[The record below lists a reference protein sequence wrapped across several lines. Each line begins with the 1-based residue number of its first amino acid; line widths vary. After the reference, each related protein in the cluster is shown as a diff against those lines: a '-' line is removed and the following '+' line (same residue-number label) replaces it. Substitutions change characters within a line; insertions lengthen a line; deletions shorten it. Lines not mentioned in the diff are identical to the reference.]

1 MSKVVAVVQ
10 ARMGSQR
17 FPGKVLRPLSDA
29 TVIDW
34 VVQRARLATSVDE
47 VRIATSY
54 ETADDALVEH
64 CRSHGFAAVRGSLND
79 VLDRIHG
86 AAAAAGADHVVR
98 ITADCP
104 LIDPGVIDRVVA
116 THLARHLDFTATQL
130 PAPHRR
136 TYPIGL
142 DVEVATAAALDQA
155 WSRATSQH
163 QREHVMP
170 YLYQEQDRFDIEV
183 VESSVDAGDV
193 RWTIDTPAD
202 LAAVAALVEATGA
215 GFETPWLEL
224 LEVWRA
230 RPDIRAINAGIRQR
244 SFTDTDPRV

>member
-1 MSKVVAVVQ
+1 VSKVVAVVQ

-17 FPGKVLRPLSDA
+17 FPGKVLEPLGDA
-29 TVIDW
+29 GVVDW
-34 VVQRARLATSVDE
+34 VVRRVRRATSIDDVL
-47 VRIATSY
+47 IATSS

-64 CRSHGFAAVRGSLND
+64 CRLHGYAVARGSLND
-79 VLDRIHG
+79 VLDRIHS
-86 AAAAAGADHVVR
+86 AASQAGADHVVR

-116 THLARHLDFTATQL
+116 LHLARHLDFTATQL

-136 TYPIGL
+136 TYPVGL
-142 DVEVATAAALDQA
+142 DVEVATAAALDEA

-170 YLYQEQDRFDIEV
+170 YLYEEQGRFDIQV
-183 VESSVDAGDV
+183 VESEVDAGDV

-202 LAAVAALVEATGA
+202 LAAVAALVQAAGA
-215 GFETPWLEL
+215 DVETPWLEL

-230 RPDIRAINAGIRQR
+230 RADIRAINAGIGQR
-244 SFTDTDPRV
+244 SFTETDPRV